1 MARTGLVDSNRIKPA
16 VKYRLIRNP
25 TIWIASIILSCLALP
40 FSVFA
45 VTQISQSY
53 STTEKL
59 SLGSIVSLV
68 NNSTEQVVAAGS
80 NNVSNLLGVVINAG
94 NSALSLSNGKDNQ
107 AEIATSGILQVL
119 VSDINGSI
127 SAGDHITA
135 SPITGVGMKASTNV
149 RVLGT
154 AQGSLSD
161 ANGAQQK
168 YTDDKD
174 VEHSV
179 LIGEIPVL
187 INVSYYFKEPDKT
200 LVPPAIQN
208 IANTLAGK
216 EVSPLPIII
225 SSGIF
230 IVTIVIVAIIIY
242 SMVRSGVISVGRNP
256 MSQSAIYRD
265 IIQLSALVLVILA
278 VGMIAI
284 YLVLT
289 RM

>member
-1 MARTGLVDSNRIKPA
+1 MARTSLVKSNRLKHA
-16 VKYRLIRNP
+16 VKYRLVRNP
-25 TIWIASIILSCLALP
+25 AILVASIFLSCLAIPL
-40 FSVFA
+40 SVFA

-53 STTEKL
+53 STDDKL

-68 NNSTEQVVAAGS
+68 NNSSEQVVAAAS
-80 NNVSNLLGVVINAG
+80 NNVGNLLGVVINQG
-94 NSALSLSNGKDNQ
+94 NSVLSLSNGKEGQ
-107 AEIATSGILQVL
+107 AEVATNGILQVL

-135 SPITGVGMKASTNV
+135 SPIAGVGMKASTNV

-154 AQGSLSD
+154 AQGSLSND
-161 ANGAQQK
+161 TGSQQK
-168 YTDDKD
+168 YTDDKG

-200 LVPPAIQN
+200 LVPTAIQN

-230 IVTIVIVAIIIY
+230 IVTIVVVAIIIY